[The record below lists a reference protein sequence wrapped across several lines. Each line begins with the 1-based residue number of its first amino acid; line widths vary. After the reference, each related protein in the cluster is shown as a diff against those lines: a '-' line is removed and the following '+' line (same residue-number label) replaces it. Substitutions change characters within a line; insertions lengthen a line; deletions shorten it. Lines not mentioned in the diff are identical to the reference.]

1 MRMSEQ
7 GYVKIH
13 RKIRECWI
21 WAEDEKFSKCQA
33 WIDLIMSA
41 NHKDKKIP
49 FNDEIITIKRGQF
62 VTSIRKLSERWH
74 WSKSTVVNFLKL
86 LESDEMIHRD
96 SDSSRTVL
104 TVINYDVYQVGETV
118 DGTASGT
125 PTRTVT
131 RTVAETNK
139 NEEECTKNDKNN
151 IYSNRFEEIW
161 SHYPRKEDKGLAYRC
176 YMARINDGYS
186 EDELLEATIG
196 YEKECNDSHREKR
209 YIKKGATFYGV
220 NTPFVDFIKK
230 KEFRHQI
237 YNLDLQDAPPYFGFP
252 ESWFNGTELDE
263 SRVTPVIRP
272 VNLSLGW
279 YTEEEVSK
287 SELIEIFK
295 SRRRYYESHSK

>member
-1 MRMSEQ
+1 MSEQ

-41 NHKDKKIP
+41 NHKDRKIP

-104 TVINYDVYQVGETV
+104 TIINYDVYQVGETA

-131 RTVAETNK
+131 RTVAETNN
-139 NEEECTKNDKNN
+139 NEEECTKNDKET
-151 IYSNRFEEIW
+151 IYANCFEEVW
-161 SHYPRKEDKGLAYRC
+161 SHYPRKEDKGLAYKC
-176 YMARINDGYS
+176 YLARIHDGYS
-186 EDELLEATIG
+186 EEELLQATIG
-196 YEKECNDSHREKR
+196 YEKECKDSNREKK

-220 NTPFVDFIKK
+220 NTPFVDFLQKED
-230 KEFRHQI
+230 KEFQHQI
-237 YNLDLQDAPPYFGFP
+237 FNLDLQETPPHFGFP
-252 ESWFNGTELDE
+252 EEWFKGNELDE
-263 SRVTPVIRP
+263 SKVVSVIRP
-272 VNLSLGW
+272 VVLSMGW
-279 YTEEEVSK
+279 YREEEVSK
-287 SELIEIFK
+287 DELIELFK
-295 SRRRYYESHSK
+295 SRRRYYENHCK